1 MTYRSIFD
9 AKVSGTNVRLV
20 FDFTSSLAVGETISS
35 ASTAATTY
43 SGTDATP
50 SAIISGAAA
59 ISGGQVTQ
67 TITGGVVGVTYLL
80 KCSATTSLGYALERS
95 GYLVMKE
102 NDA

>member
-9 AKVSGTNVRLV
+9 AKVFGTDTRLV
-20 FDFTSSLAVGETISS
+20 FDFTSGLASDETISS

-50 SAIISGAAA
+50 SAIISGAAS
-59 ISGGQVTQ
+59 ISGSQVTQ
-67 TITGGVVGVTYLL
+67 TITDGVIGVTYLL
-80 KCSATTSLGYALERS
+80 KCSVTTSLGYQLERS

-102 NDA
+102 TDA